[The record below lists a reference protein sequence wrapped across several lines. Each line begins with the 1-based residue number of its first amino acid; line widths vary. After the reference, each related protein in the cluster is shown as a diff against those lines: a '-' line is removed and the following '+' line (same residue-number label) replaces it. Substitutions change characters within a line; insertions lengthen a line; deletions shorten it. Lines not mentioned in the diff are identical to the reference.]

1 MKKEIPTL
9 PFNSSQGMIMLAASI
24 YSVALSFIVQE
35 YVSSPAVNSLVNN
48 ISVAVSVAFA
58 LAIGSFVDQHDAW
71 RILFFTTLLSGIACL
86 LPPLIFDLDKVAFI
100 GVLIVVDIVISII
113 SEFDNAA
120 RTVYIV
126 RKENREAI
134 PLVQQGISS
143 LNSIASIVGYLL
155 VFVTL
160 SFVALPN
167 YLYLCAALYLLA
179 LLIWLR
185 VPADQV
191 VASAQPSFSFSILA
205 RDIRESVS
213 IVFKNSIALIFAAE
227 VLFTCRNQLVMSL
240 VILKIGRYDPQFK
253 SILVIGLGII
263 LAVAVGAG
271 LNRAVVSLPAGLKKL
286 SVLTMIV
293 LSAGATYLSGGA
305 GSQLSPFVFGLLLGS
320 IFGTGIPVY
329 TYLETSRIMKT
340 PAAYQG
346 RSTALLRFVGIF
358 LTLIMAL
365 VLGFFEGRVKSSVA
379 LYFSAGAIILLVIFC
394 LVLLQSAREKNA

>member
-1 MKKEIPTL
+1 
-9 PFNSSQGMIMLAASI
+9 MLAASI

-58 LAIGSFVDQHDAW
+58 LAIGSFVDQHGAW

-143 LNSIASIVGYLL
+143 LNSISSIVGYLL

-213 IVFKNSIALIFAAE
+213 IVFKNSIALIFAA
-227 VLFTCRNQLVMSL
+227 TCRNQLVMSL

-305 GSQLSPFVFGLLLGS
+305 GSQLAPFVFGLLLGS

-365 VLGFFEGRVKSSVA
+365 VLGSFEGRVKSSVA

-394 LVLLQSAREKNA
+394 LVLLQSGSEKNA